1 MKSEAPISRSLW
13 ALISIVTGLTL
24 TLIFAL
30 VVTPPTPAGA
40 APDTA
45 TVFATATDDVTPLPD
60 VTETGGTMGTC
71 YAFYEISG
79 QELPEMAA
87 AAGSRWDRFDFRWN
101 VIEGEEA
108 RLSSL
113 SFGPHDEIVDRD
125 LAYDIDII
133 GILGSTPKWAAPTCP
148 VMAGAASQTVGPEGA
163 PLFPMALDDAY
174 WWRPC
179 PPTGLDLPWNH
190 PDNVWG
196 NYVHETVT
204 HFKGRV
210 HVWEIW
216 NEPDLGQLFWSG
228 TPAQY
233 AQLLKVGYQAVKA
246 ADPDATV
253 LFAGLAYWSN
263 PSYYVSILDELKALD
278 GAADNDH
285 YFDAMS
291 LHLYSNVYQI
301 RDVATEIQVNMAS
314 RVGPHPI
321 WLTETGVP
329 LWDEW
334 PDGTPESLRINRAT
348 AAEAA
353 SYVIEAFAEARA
365 IGIERFLFFRN
376 HDDYMS
382 LHGTDLHEYF
392 GLIRNDLS
400 LRPSYVAFQ
409 VAAQYLYGEN
419 QISGPF
425 SGDGVRRIT
434 FWGTPR
440 GRIDVLWNETGT
452 TLAYSHT
459 ALLPS
464 ATVVD
469 VQGITQTVT
478 ATDSV
483 LPLTLEPA
491 TANTAADGS
500 FLIGG
505 PPLLVIH
512 EDTSAPQSALRPLPA
527 TVYSDALRLT
537 WDVTDEGAGYWYS
550 EIERATAPDGPWG
563 KIAGW
568 PATQRVTETLVGV
581 SQAGTWYLR
590 SRARDNVGNWEAWP
604 GTAEVSTTLFLTRT
618 VGLSVTAYIDA
629 DGSGAWDAGEPA
641 ASGAALTWRHS
652 DGTVISSTVGAT
664 WEVTETVDAGDYTVS
679 GSVPDYIAAPRTF
692 TVIPAETP
700 RRVEITLG
708 FKEIRGWAYLPL
720 VMRAP

>member
-1 MKSEAPISRSLW
+1 YKI
-13 ALISIVTGLTL
+13 
-24 TLIFAL
+24 
-30 VVTPPTPAGA
+30 
-40 APDTA
+40 D
-45 TVFATATDDVTPLPD
+45 
-60 VTETGGTMGTC
+60 
-71 YAFYEISG
+71 G
-79 QELPEMAA
+79 QELSETAA

-101 VIEGEEA
+101 LIEDPQ
-108 RLSSL
+108 SSF

-125 LAYDIDII
+125 IAYGIDII
-133 GILGSTPKWAAPTCP
+133 GILGSTADWAAPTCP
-148 VMAGAASQTVGPEGA
+148 VMASAASQSVGPAGA
-163 PLFPMALDDAY
+163 PLFPMAVDDDY
-174 WWRPC
+174 WWRHC
-179 PPTGLDLPWNH
+179 PPTGLDLRWDH
-190 PDNVWG
+190 PNNVWG
-196 NYVHETVT
+196 NYVYETVD
-204 HFKGRV
+204 HFKDRGV

-246 ADPDATV
+246 ADPNATV

-263 PSYYVSILDELKALD
+263 PSYYVSVLDELKTLD
-278 GAADNDH
+278 GAAANNY
-285 YFDAMS
+285 YFDVMS

-301 RDVATEIQVNMAS
+301 RTVATEIQANMSS

-334 PDGTPESLRINRAT
+334 PTGTPESLHINRAT

-376 HDDYMS
+376 HDDEMA
-382 LHGTDLHEYF
+382 LHGTNLQEYF

-425 SGDGVRRIT
+425 SNDGVRRIT
-434 FWGTPR
+434 FWGTPK

-452 TLAYSHT
+452 TLTYSHT

-469 VQGITQTVT
+469 VQGFTRTVT
-478 ATDSV
+478 ATDGL

-491 TANTAADGS
+491 TANTAVDGS

-512 EDTSAPQSALRPLPA
+512 EDTYAPQSALRPLPA
-527 TVYSDALRLT
+527 TVYSNTLLLT
-537 WDVTDEGAGYWYS
+537 WDVVDEGAGYWYS
-550 EIERATAPDGPWG
+550 EIERTTASNGPWS
-563 KIAGW
+563 KVAGW
-568 PATQRVTETLVGV
+568 PGTEHVTETLLTVAD
-581 SQAGTWYLR
+581 AGTYYFR
-590 SRARDNVGNWEAWP
+590 SRARDSAGNWEAWP
-604 GTAEVSTTLFLTRT
+604 ATAEVSTTVFLTRT
-618 VGLSVTAYIDA
+618 VGLSVTAYIDV
-629 DGSGAWDAGEPA
+629 DDNGMWGPGEPA
-641 ASGAALTWRHS
+641 ASGANLTWRRAG
-652 DGTVISSTVGAT
+652 GTVISSTIGAT
-664 WEVTETVDAGDYTVS
+664 WEVTATVDAGDYTVS
-679 GSVPDYIAAPRTF
+679 GNVPDYIAAPHTF
-692 TVIPAETP
+692 TVIPSETP
-700 RRVEITLG
+700 QHIEITLA

-720 VMRAP
+720 VMRGP